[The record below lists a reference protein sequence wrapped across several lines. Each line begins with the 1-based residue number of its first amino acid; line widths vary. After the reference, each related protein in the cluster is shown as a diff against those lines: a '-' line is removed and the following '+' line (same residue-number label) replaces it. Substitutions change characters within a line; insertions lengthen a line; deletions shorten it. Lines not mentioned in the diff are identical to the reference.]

1 MLLTTI
7 QLGAAPQQHCYVAG
21 HESSAQGMCMGT
33 RTLQTQHA
41 VELLGLP
48 MDKVKSVLLDTAQCY
63 PQTANVT
70 FSIWPH
76 RYRKHYSVSS
86 REVTRCWV
94 TGKNSERAE
103 CDNCSAFR
111 RHQQS
116 KKTVSST
123 PCNTTFHSSR
133 LSRTFLAISVWRL
146 SASTNLSAKSWALPG
161 SSGK

>member
-86 REVTRCWV
+86 REVTRRWV

-111 RHQQS
+111 RYHISNRRKRFRLRPATPRSIPAGCRAPSWQS
-116 KKTVSST
+116 A
-123 PCNTTFHSSR
+123 CG
-133 LSRTFLAISVWRL
+133 
-146 SASTNLSAKSWALPG
+146 ASQRQLI
-161 SSGK
+161 

>member
-7 QLGAAPQQHCYVAG
+7 QLGAAPQQHCYVVG
-21 HESSAQGMCMGT
+21 HESSAQGMGMST
-33 RTLQTQHA
+33 ETVQTQHA
-41 VELLGLP
+41 VEIFELL
-48 MDKVKSVLLDTAQCY
+48 MDKAKSVLLRPAQCY

-76 RYRKHYSVSS
+76 SIDKHHSVSS
-86 REVTRCWV
+86 REVKRRRL
-94 TGKNSERAE
+94 TGKNSERTE
-103 CDNCSAFR
+103 YDNCSAFR
-111 RHQQS
+111 RYQQS
-116 KKTVSST
+116 KKTVSFT